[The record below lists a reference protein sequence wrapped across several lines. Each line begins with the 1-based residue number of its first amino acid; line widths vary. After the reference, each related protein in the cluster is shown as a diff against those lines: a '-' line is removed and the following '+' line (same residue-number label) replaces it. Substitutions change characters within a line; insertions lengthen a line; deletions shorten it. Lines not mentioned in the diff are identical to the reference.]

1 MATGPLLG
9 LETASAFPVQQALG
23 QQLQAVDSVVI
34 TDAAARWT
42 VKSADIFAPV
52 RERHAPPAAC
62 QSAVNRPVQAI
73 RPDRQWRCASAK

>member
-9 LETASAFPVQQALG
+9 LEPARALPVKQALG
-23 QQLQAVDSVVI
+23 QHLRAVDSVVI
-34 TDAAARWT
+34 TDAAARRT

-52 RERHAPPAAC
+52 RERHDPPAAF